1 MLPLSIYSLKYYMKR
16 FLLLAVSVLTL
27 TAVSCKKDS
36 VTSEGGSKSTDE
48 IIVPSSFDWGTSRD
62 VNFSISVTDAR
73 FANKIHV
80 VSIYAGNPE
89 AGAELLS
96 KGSATLTSSFNTRI
110 YLPTA
115 LSEVY
120 IVKTAPDG
128 SKVTSKAVITSTEVS
143 LAVGAT
149 SAVTSMKKL
158 SSTGFTASAVPETSP
173 DCASGAGVT
182 VISSFSSDFN
192 AQNNGIYSITA
203 SNVNLKVGWGP
214 HSGTL
219 YICGKNVTLS
229 GGTMNG
235 LNIIITG
242 TGSATINSVQ
252 WDAAASIKNFGDL
265 TINSTQWSTQ
275 IIGNFYNTGTVTA
288 EYLTLKSGTAT
299 NFGTITSSKGI
310 WADVQSIF
318 NNHGT
323 VNSLG
328 TFNAENGAHVSNY
341 SAFKINGAFT
351 IGANPS
357 RFDNF
362 GSFISS
368 TGKITMNSSAVISN
382 SGTFIA
388 EKSHLEF
395 AGQFTNDGEMKVMSL
410 TAQSG
415 TFSNRCKLIVLT
427 DFLLNGATMN
437 NESFIDVKGNTEMNS
452 AMSLTAKAMFRTN
465 NLLGTT
471 QTVSGPVNGTEWA
484 LFRVTGTSADAVNNA
499 GGIFTGLVLYCDS
512 KRTLDARHFSNSAK
526 NGCDIYIPANECSEG
541 YGVDPNPS
549 LPDTDEDGVI
559 DVEDDYP
566 ADPTRA
572 YKSRQFNY
580 DQGGSTIAF
589 EDKWPY
595 QGDYDMNDVVISYRY
610 EIGTSASNKVVSVD
624 ASFKL
629 IATGGE
635 YKNGAGIQFN
645 IPKDNL
651 VSISGAEAE
660 ANQDSLVVILFKN
673 SREEQG
679 NWNTSKT
686 TIADSKSYTVAF
698 RIKNGPTIERFG
710 VGNYNLFIW
719 NNTGGFGRG
728 YETHLP
734 GRQPTKLADRSLF
747 GTGDDN
753 TSASKPYYSKTGMT
767 WALEIPVSSFAY
779 PLEKTDITLAYR
791 KFADW
796 ARSGGKVETE
806 WYKIATADYLNQELI
821 FKK

>member
-1 MLPLSIYSLKYYMKR
+1 MKR

-27 TAVSCKKDS
+27 TAVSCKKDD
-36 VTSEGGSKSTDE
+36 VTSEGDSGSTGE
-48 IIVPSSFDWGTSRD
+48 ITVPSSFDWGTSRD
-62 VNFSISVTDAR
+62 VSFSISVTDSR

-80 VSIYAGNPE
+80 VSIYAGDPE
-89 AGAELLS
+89 VGGELLS
-96 KGSATLTSSFNTRI
+96 KGSATLTSSFNTKI
-110 YLPTA
+110 YLPATV
-115 LSEVY
+115 SEVY

-128 SKVTSKAVITSTEVS
+128 SKVTNKATITSTEVS

-149 SAVTSMKKL
+149 SVATSMRTL
-158 SSTGFTASAVPETSP
+158 SATGFTTSAVPEASP
-173 DCASGAGVT
+173 DCAAGDGVT
-182 VISSFSSDFN
+182 PITATTYDLTV
-192 AQNNGIYSITA
+192 QNNRVYSVTA
-203 SNVNLKVGWGP
+203 SNVTVGLGWG

-229 GGTMNG
+229 GGNMNG
-235 LNIIITG
+235 LNIIITSA
-242 TGSATINSVQ
+242 GSATINGVQ
-252 WDAAASIKNFGDL
+252 WNATASIKNFGAL
-265 TINSTQWSTQ
+265 TIKGDQWNTQV
-275 IIGNFYNTGTVTA
+275 IGTLYNAGTLTA
-288 EYLTLKSGTAT
+288 EYLTLKNGTST

-310 WADVQSIF
+310 WADVQSTF
-318 NNHGT
+318 TNHGT

-328 TFNAENGAHVSNY
+328 TFNAENGGRVINHSI
-341 SAFKINGAFT
+341 FKIAGVFT
-351 IGANPS
+351 IGARPS
-357 RFDNF
+357 KFENYGTF
-362 GSFISS
+362 TSS
-368 TGKITMNSSAVISN
+368 NGNIVMNSDAVITN

-388 EKSHLEF
+388 ENSHLEF
-395 AGQFTNDGEMKVMSL
+395 AGEFTNNRGEIRVKSL

-415 TFSNRCKLIVLT
+415 TFTNRCKLTVLT
-427 DFLLNGATMN
+427 DFSLNGATMN
-437 NESFIDVKGNTEMNS
+437 NESFIDVKGNTNMTSN
-452 AMSLTAKAMFRTN
+452 MTLTARAMFRTN

-471 QTVSGPVNGTEWA
+471 NTVSGPSSGTEWA
-484 LFRVTGTSADAVNNA
+484 LFRIEGTSADAVEGA
-499 GGIFTGLVLYCDS
+499 GGIFTGQVLYCDS
-512 KRTLDARHFSNSAK
+512 KRTLTARHFSNSAK
-526 NGCDIYIPANECSEG
+526 NGCDIYIPAGECSEG

-549 LPDTDEDGVI
+549 LPDTDKDGVI
-559 DVEDDYP
+559 DIEDDYP
-566 ADPTRA
+566 TDPTRA
-572 YKSRQFNY
+572 YKNRQINY
-580 DQGGSTIAF
+580 DNGGSTIAF

-610 EIGTSASNKVVSVD
+610 EIGTSAANQVVSVD
-624 ASFKL
+624 ANFKL

-673 SREEQG
+673 SREEQV
-679 NWNTSKT
+679 NWNTSNT

-698 RIKNGPTIERFG
+698 RIKNGPTIEKFG

-753 TSASKPYYSKTGMT
+753 TTAAKPYYSKSGMT
-767 WALEIPVSSFAY
+767 WALEIPVSNFAY

-796 ARSGGKVETE
+796 AKSGGRLETE
-806 WYKIATADYLNQELI
+806 WYKKTSSDYLNQELI